1 MTRDAQSP
9 WRRVAVYDPG
19 FIQQYGHHYTYNSL
33 MRDAFAARGIPAQF
47 FFTRYLPD
55 WLAGEFPGCSKDI
68 AALFYEGLI
77 NNETR
82 LQNLRRRALRHAEEL
97 DRCMG
102 AAKGKDCL
110 LFAHTLDP
118 AALLGIALW
127 REALPSPQRPAAALS
142 VMLGLFSNEEQCR
155 ELLTEAAGLLSRQGG
170 ARLFGG
176 CRAIAGVLGDLSGAK
191 CGVLPTPLP
200 EAFAKREA
208 PQAEGILYGV
218 MGEARIDKNMHILPA
233 AIVRYL
239 AMGGRGDFDLAVTPT
254 ESKLTDAMVLLH
266 DFSESRPDR
275 IRLSFKHL
283 GVDDYYAKMAACGA
297 LIVPYSYGRFRPSGL
312 VIESAVQGVP
322 MIALKGGILEEE
334 LGGLDNGSL
343 FIEEATAACL
353 SAALLRFDKEYDAR
367 IAKAREAGRVCAAR
381 HGAGAVI
388 ACLTGED
395 RT

>member
-1 MTRDAQSP
+1 MTRKTQAP

-33 MRDAFAARGIPAQF
+33 MRDAFAARGIPARF

-55 WLAGEFPGCSKDI
+55 WLAAEFPGCSKDI
-68 AALFYEGLI
+68 VALFYEGLV
-77 NNETR
+77 NETR
-82 LQNLRRRALRHAEEL
+82 LQNLQRRALRHAEEL
-97 DRCMG
+97 GRCMG
-102 AAKGKDCL
+102 PAEGEDCL

-127 REALPSPQRPAAALS
+127 RDALPAARRPRAALN
-142 VMLGLFSNEEQCR
+142 VMLGHFGNEEQCR
-155 ELLTEAAGLLSRQGG
+155 ELLAEATGLLTRQGG
-170 ARLFGG
+170 ALLFGG
-176 CRAIAGVLGDLSGAK
+176 CRAIAEVLGNLSGAD
-191 CGVLPTPLP
+191 CRVLPTPLP
-200 EAFAKREA
+200 ESLTQRET
-208 PQAEGILYGV
+208 PPPDGILYGV

-239 AMGGRGDFDLAVTPT
+239 AMGGQGDFDLAVTPT

-275 IRLSFKHL
+275 VRLSFRHL
-283 GVDDYYAKMAACGA
+283 GVDEYYARMAGCGA

-312 VIESAVQGVP
+312 VIESVVLGVP
-322 MIALKGGILEEE
+322 VIALQGGILEEE

-353 SAALLRFDKEYDAR
+353 SAALLRFDREYGAR
-367 IAKAREAGRVCAAR
+367 IAKAREAGPVCAAR
-381 HGAGAVI
+381 HGAEAVI
-388 ACLTGED
+388 ACLTA
-395 RT
+395 